1 MRTTQKWALAF
12 VMAILFPMTA
22 YAQDAVPF
30 ECDNEIGPCGTPNM
44 SGGGGCGCGGGGSV
58 LIANTDLG
66 VTYQRS
72 DDYDDDGMEDNFDNC
87 PRVPNAD
94 QFDADGDNVGDL
106 CDNCRDLGNE
116 SQANLDGDQEGDACD
131 LDRDGDQIDDAEDN
145 CENVPNPM
153 VDGKQLDF
161 DDDGLGDPCDDDI
174 DGDGLIN
181 LEDPCPMNATIS
193 APSAEEQ
200 AVCFPDSDGDSV
212 GDLDP
217 AGPDNCPTIHNPGQ
231 PDLDLDGLGDACD
244 ADMDDDGV
252 VNRRDNCPQIPNEAQ
267 ADGDR
272 DGAGDDCDTL
282 YCYTVFEDS
291 QNCLDP
297 QAPLQLY
304 TPALMASTGE
314 PIRLRLFVNRQN
326 QEMTYEW
333 VVVSAPPRS
342 AATVRHPAG
351 AVSESSP
358 FEYRY
363 RDGEQPTLTPDVPG
377 EYTLQLHVK
386 TVFEDQVSREVGVRA
401 VYQTQI
407 MVEGPALDTAGG
419 CSATADRGPFG
430 GLAVLFLLAT
440 GFRRRRR

>member
-1 MRTTQKWALAF
+1 MRSTQKWALAF

-44 SGGGGCGCGGGGSV
+44 SGGGGGGGGGAV

-94 QFDADGDNVGDL
+94 QFDSDGDNVGDL
-106 CDNCRDLGNE
+106 CDNCRDLTNE
-116 SQANLDGDQEGDACD
+116 NQANLDGDQLGDVCD
-131 LDRDGDQIDDAEDN
+131 ADRDGDHIDDVDDN

-153 VDGKQLDF
+153 VDDKQLDF
-161 DDDGLGDPCDDDI
+161 DDDGLGDACDDDI
-174 DGDGLIN
+174 DGDSLSN

-193 APSAEEQ
+193 APTSEEQ
-200 AVCFPDSDGDSV
+200 AVCFPDVDGDNIS
-212 GDLDP
+212 DLDP
-217 AGPDNCPTIHNPGQ
+217 TGADNCPTIHNPDQ
-231 PDLDLDGLGDACD
+231 DDIDLDGLGDACD

-252 VNRRDNCPQIPNEAQ
+252 VNRRDNCPLVDNAAQ
-267 ADGDR
+267 VDGDR
-272 DGAGDDCDTL
+272 DGIGDDCDAV
-282 YCYTVFEDS
+282 YCYTVFEDR

-297 QAPLQLY
+297 EAPLQLY
-304 TPALMASTGE
+304 TPAIMANTGE
-314 PIRLRLFVNRQN
+314 DVRLRLFANREN
-326 QEMTYEW
+326 QEMTFEW
-333 VVVSAPPRS
+333 IIVGAPVNS
-342 AATVRHPAG
+342 SATVANG
-351 AVSESSP
+351 TGSVSESSP

-363 RDGEQPTLTPDVPG
+363 RENEQPTFSPDVPG

-386 TVFEDQVSREVGVRA
+386 TVFEDQVSKEVGVRA
-401 VYQTQI
+401 IYQTQV
-407 MVEGPALDTAGG
+407 MVDGPAVATKGG
-419 CSATADRGPFG
+419 CSATADNGTSG
-430 GLAVLFLLAT
+430 GLALLFLAAV